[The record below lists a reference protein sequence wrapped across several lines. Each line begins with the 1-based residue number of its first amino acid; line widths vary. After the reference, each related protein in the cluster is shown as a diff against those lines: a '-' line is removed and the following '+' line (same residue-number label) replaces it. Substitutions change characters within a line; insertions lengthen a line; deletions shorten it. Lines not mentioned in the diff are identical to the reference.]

1 MSDNPRL
8 PNPISHNRELDL
20 LFSALK
26 REAKTY
32 RALCNDYTFY
42 WETNLET
49 LPDSLLNDTQYN
61 HARTE
66 ATLQR
71 LAEVLKEI
79 RPLLALKQCDPY

>member
-1 MSDNPRL
+1 MSDNPRST
-8 PNPISHNRELDL
+8 NPISHNRELDL
-20 LFSALK
+20 LFTALK

-49 LPDSLLNDTQYN
+49 LPDSLLSDTQCN

-66 ATLQR
+66 ATLHR
-71 LAEVLKEI
+71 LSEVLKEI
-79 RPLLALKQCDPY
+79 KPILALNHFDPY